1 MSHKKTIK
9 LVKLSPKPLAKSV
22 FKTKTLKVAD
32 ESDAT
37 MITTAVRK
45 AAAEKAERALLEE
58 ELAKPSAARNSALMR
73 KYGTENTAGAV
84 DAYPDFAKGG
94 KFHIVATVPDDPN
107 IPLAHRPTPW
117 SVTIVITHEGNQFDF
132 VFPFSRAIGVPSAAF
147 KLDNFQ
153 VFLDSNHN
161 VIVELSPDYTIY
173 EALLDYKTG
182 APTYLTDGKDMFEE
196 LGISKGT
203 KLDFRIR
210 GLGWFVKSTRLK
222 VTSSALK
229 TTTVKKTVEPKVVD
243 PKTVGPK
250 MVKVIVHEDVEYYN
264 NVEQAHKLA
273 DIVRVGGEYPLLGL
287 SPSDK
292 LSTKIY
298 VDRIYASSR
307 LGATPTIV
315 LDDVVDGEVFAI
327 AFAGPTSV
335 ETLLKKKKLSTKEV
349 EAWVIAKNREVFA
362 TFMSKSQ

>member
-9 LVKLSPKPLAKSV
+9 LVALKPKPLAKSV

-32 ESDAT
+32 ETDAT
-37 MITTAVRK
+37 QINVAVRK

-58 ELAKPSAARNSALMR
+58 ELAKPSAARNQALMR
-73 KYGTENTAGAV
+73 KYGTVDTVGAV
-84 DAYPDFAKGG
+84 DAYPDFEKGG
-94 KFHIVATVPDDPN
+94 KFHVVSTIPDDPD
-107 IPLAHRPTPW
+107 IPLEHRPTPW
-117 SVTIVITHEGNQFDF
+117 SITIVITHEGNQFDF
-132 VFPFSRAIGVPSAAF
+132 VFPFSRAIGTPSAAF
-147 KLDNFQ
+147 KLDRLP
-153 VFLDSNHN
+153 VYLDANHN
-161 VIVELSPDYTIY
+161 VIVELTPLYTIY
-173 EALLDYKTG
+173 EALLDYKNNDKHFIEDRL
-182 APTYLTDGKDMFEE
+182 AMFEE
-196 LGISKGT
+196 LGISKGA

-210 GLGWFVKSTRLK
+210 GLGWLVKSTRLK
-222 VTSSALK
+222 VVGSTLK
-229 TTTVKKTVEPKVVD
+229 TTTAKKTVESKASD

-264 NVEQAHKLA
+264 NVEQAHKLV
-273 DIVRVGGEYPLLGL
+273 DVVRAGGEYPLLGL

-292 LSTKIY
+292 LSTDIY
-298 VDRIYASSR
+298 VDKIYASSR

-315 LDDVVDGEVFAI
+315 LDDVVDGVVFAI

-362 TFMSKSQ
+362 TFMSKSM